1 MKYLQ
6 ATTYILYS
14 SLKFLL
20 EKLILIFLSEI
31 KLTKD
36 YLKEEAQISKYSIC
50 KKSITKI
57 NLFSSQKSNMMKKY
71 ITKKFTNF
79 LLIIYNGFTSWMNL
93 LTSWNLWFK
102 ACVISLWFH
111 DHNHFQFG
119 KWTMQFFIM
128 TSLALNLKVIRLL
141 QPSSFNILPKWGEGG
156 IKKKSAMM
164 GPIVLTSFLDQSPAF
179 LMFWWY
185 LEILRTN
192 WLIT

>member
-1 MKYLQ
+1 M
-6 ATTYILYS
+6 
-14 SLKFLL
+14 
-20 EKLILIFLSEI
+20 ILIFLSEI
-31 KLTKD
+31 KLTKN
-36 YLKEEAQISKYSIC
+36 YLKEEVQLGTYLNIQC
-50 KKSITKI
+50 VKKSITKMK
-57 NLFSSQKSNMMKKY
+57 LFSSQKSDMIWKLY
-71 ITKKFTNF
+71 ITKVRFYKF

-185 LEILRTN
+185 HEILRTK
-192 WLIT
+192 WLITYDKSAILFWQIH